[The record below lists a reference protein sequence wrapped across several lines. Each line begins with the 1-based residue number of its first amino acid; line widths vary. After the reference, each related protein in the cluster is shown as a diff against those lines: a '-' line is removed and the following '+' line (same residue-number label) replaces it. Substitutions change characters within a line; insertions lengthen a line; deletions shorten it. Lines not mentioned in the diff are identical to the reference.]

1 MAGIVKKLRQQSNP
15 GRNPGV
21 KGGPEGA
28 SAFTLVEL
36 LVVIAVIAILA
47 AMLLPALNRAKV
59 QARFAH
65 CKNNLH
71 QYGLGLRMYIEDL
84 KVYPLQDMSVP
95 VNMAG
100 QPAASWGTLPWFR
113 LLQPYTK
120 DTWVS
125 SATSLHWQPLQ
136 PEPPGIQV
144 CPDYGRLGG
153 VFYVDPGGATE
164 SSYGSYGY
172 NSFGYDQGNIPPL
185 GLGAVAN
192 SVLEASAGAC
202 PVSTSASTAVR
213 ESDVVCPSDM
223 IAVGDSLINLQVPA
237 LGSVELCP
245 CFVPYE
251 WPVDLT
257 GGYTVLASHGPPGAA
272 WAFQRQRHG
281 DRWNAVFCDGHVE
294 GALTTKA
301 FLDPRSDWVLRRWY
315 RDHQPHATNSATS
328 ILRSRLP

>member
-1 MAGIVKKLRQQSNP
+1 MKCLW
-15 GRNPGV
+15 
-21 KGGPEGA
+21 KGSARDGGQRTSTRPA
-28 SAFTLVEL
+28 SRLAFTLIEL

-47 AMLLPALNRAKV
+47 SLLLSAINRAKV
-59 QARFAH
+59 QARTVG
-65 CKNNLH
+65 CKSNLH
-71 QYGLGLRMYIEDL
+71 QYGLGLRMYADDY
-84 KVYPLQDMSVP
+84 KGYPLDAIWTQTGCV
-95 VNMAG
+95 
-100 QPAASWGTLPWFR
+100 PWFR